1 MGFEG
6 FVGMRYLM
14 AKRQRNVLS
23 VITLISIGG
32 VAVGVMALIVVLSV
46 MGGFEGDLRQ
56 KILGTKSHIV
66 VTASDG
72 QIADYAPLLERVAQ
86 TPGVIGASPYVEGEV
101 MINSPS
107 NLQGVLLR
115 GIVADE
121 IIKVSSLPEDM
132 VQGDLSYIHAPDVLM
147 DQLKKKAEETF
158 QKTPDEKRAHAR
170 ALIQLLGDDHG
181 RFIKESLSSLADAP
195 PPLPPAPDL
204 APLPQPKPDLIAPSP
219 APPKNPDPEPDP
231 EPDPIPAWPADSL
244 PARPAAATL
253 SPPGEAPATNPT
265 ANPNPTTNPNPTLN
279 PPPNDPTNPPQIATN
294 PSDNTKKKR
303 TMKPIPTGPKPISTS
318 DGMQSGKRV
327 VPGLILGQEL
337 KKNLVVS
344 LGDEVNIMSPMADM
358 GPAGRM
364 PKSRPFRT
372 VGVFYTGMYEFDTKL
387 VYVPLEDAQKFFN
400 MPGRITGI
408 EVKVEDPNKS
418 EAVRDHLQASLSDW
432 KQPLVV
438 KDWRELNASLFS
450 ALLLEKIA
458 MFIILTFIIL
468 VASFSIVCL
477 LIMLVIEKG
486 REIAVL
492 KSMGATDGS
501 IMRIFVLQ
509 GLVIGV
515 FGTAL
520 GASGGLLLCKQIKD
534 WQLQLPADVYYLS
547 QIPVE
552 VRPFEVAFICLSAV
566 GISLLAT
573 VYPSVQAARLNPVDG
588 LRFD

>member
-1 MGFEG
+1 MGFES

-86 TPGVIGASPYVEGEV
+86 TPGVLGASPYVEGEV

-115 GIVADE
+115 GILAEDIV
-121 IIKVSSLPEDM
+121 KVSSLPDDM

-147 DQLKKKAEETF
+147 DQLKKKSEETF

-181 RFIKESLSSLADAP
+181 RFIKESLASVDDAA
-195 PPLPPAPDL
+195 PPLPPAPEL
-204 APLPQPKPDLIAPSP
+204 VPLPQPKPELVAP
-219 APPKNPDPEPDP
+219 APVPVPVSPDPTPDP
-231 EPDPIPAWPADSL
+231 LPEWPADTL

-253 SPPGEAPATNPT
+253 SPPSEVPPPAT
-265 ANPNPTTNPNPTLN
+265 NPTTNPNPALK
-279 PPPNDPTNPPQIATN
+279 PAPGDPTKPPQIATN
-294 PSDNTKKKR
+294 PGDGTKKKR
-303 TMKPIPTGPKPISTS
+303 TMKPVPTGPKPVPTG

-492 KSMGATDGS
+492 KSMGATNGS

-509 GLVIGV
+509 GFVIGIC
-515 FGTAL
+515 GTL
-520 GASGGLLLCKQIKD
+520 MGLSGGLYLCNLIKE